1 MRVVQGWSSTLLD
14 HAHSLDGVINPF
26 PLMSTP
32 SEGERKEQLV
42 ASCRITSP
50 LEPTISIS
58 ATYVVIIT

>member
-26 PLMSTP
+26 PTP
-32 SEGERKEQLV
+32 SEGERKERLA